1 MLASPDNPL
10 LPVIPY
16 ASLTDHTLPITS
28 LHLSFGSF
36 PRTRILTGS
45 LDGTLKLWDLTLA
58 RSKSSTLLSTFS
70 VGSSNEQITHV
81 AMDSLERTVFV
92 ACREPKGGRSRV
104 VRVDLYRRLRRGET
118 QQEEEGEGDNDDED
132 AEAEEETD
140 RWEALGGGGR
150 GDIVRLNDSGQKA
163 PSSSSSS
170 SSNNNQTKASEAT
183 QQVGT
188 LSVPGRTY
196 VLPSSPP
203 AESSISSLHLSPL
216 SSTLVLGTS
225 SGQIHVLSLPSMQ
238 PIRMIVPL
246 AGSTSISP
254 GAQTL
259 NLVKS
264 FLRPVDLVS
273 RSGGGAGA
281 GKEEQI
287 QPRAVAGQ
295 LSRTILQSTG
305 NSGSAVVM
313 IRLNG
318 VSDGRGEVEDLI
330 DPPTWSSI
338 GTSTLQAAYSQ
349 TPSMTLASDA
359 TSGSNNDN
367 NGSGHQ
373 NLQEENARLREQLT
387 RSIAL
392 NERIWEGVV
401 DGVLGHR
408 GGPASSALSAA
419 PPGKSQHGG
428 MEMEV

>member
-1 MLASPDNPL
+1 
-10 LPVIPY
+10 
-16 ASLTDHTLPITS
+16 
-28 LHLSFGSF
+28 
-36 PRTRILTGS
+36 
-45 LDGTLKLWDLTLA
+45 
-58 RSKSSTLLSTFS
+58 
-70 VGSSNEQITHV
+70 
-81 AMDSLERTVFV
+81 MDSLERTVFV

-104 VRVDLYRRLRRGET
+104 VRVDLYRRLRKGET
-118 QQEEEGEGDNDDED
+118 QQEEEEGNEVNDED

-150 GDIVRLNDSGQKA
+150 GDIVRLDDSGQKA
-163 PSSSSSS
+163 PSSS

-238 PIRMIVPL
+238 PIRVIVPL

-259 NLVKS
+259 NLVKG

-273 RSGGGAGA
+273 RSGSAGGS

-295 LSRTILQSTG
+295 LSRTVLQQNSAGNTG
-305 NSGSAVVM
+305 TTVVM
-313 IRLNG
+313 IKLNG
-318 VSDGRGEVEDLI
+318 VTSSDGRGEVEDLI
-330 DPPTWSSI
+330 DPPTRSSI
-338 GTSTLQAAYSQ
+338 GSSASQSAYSQ
-349 TPSMTLASDA
+349 NASLAFASDA
-359 TSGSNNDN
+359 TSGSNSNSS
-367 NGSGHQ
+367 SGHQ
-373 NLQEENARLREQLT
+373 NLQEENARLREQLA